1 MDSNRITYLYKRYL
15 SQSLSTGEVQ
25 EFKKLLSSGD
35 HDEAFNDLID
45 SEWIQLK
52 DDEFFNVPQENMDA
66 AFEYIVAQPQASKKT
81 IRIWPRI
88 AVAVSIL
95 LFLSTGVYFLLHKPA
110 ATTQLVQSQKQDIAP
125 GTNQATLTLAN
136 GKKIILTKALSGKL
150 AQQGNMLVQVNGG
163 NAIAYTAA
171 GDQNHSQQQ
180 PEYNTL
186 STAVG
191 EQSPYPLILADG
203 SKVWLN
209 AESSI
214 TFPVAFNGKERVVK
228 MTGEAYFE
236 VAHNAAMPFRVI
248 TKKQIIE
255 DIGTEFNV
263 NAYDNEPLAKT
274 TLIEG
279 AVKVSGMMLKPG
291 NQAISNSQTNKIEV
305 ARDINTNVIT
315 AWKDGYFRFDLEALP
330 AIMREFARWY
340 TVEVV
345 YESKPTEQQF
355 NMKVSR
361 KSSLTRALQI
371 LTKGGVH
378 YRLEGRKL
386 IIIP

>member
-1 MDSNRITYLYKRYL
+1 MDSNRITYLYNRYL
-15 SQSLSTGEVQ
+15 SQSLSTDEVQ

-35 HDEAFNDLID
+35 HDQALNELID
-45 SEWIQLK
+45 SEWIRLK
-52 DDEFFNVPQENMDA
+52 NDELFNVPQENMDA
-66 AFEYIVAQPQASKKT
+66 AFEYIVAQPQTSKKT
-81 IRIWPRI
+81 IGMWQRI
-88 AVAVSIL
+88 AAAASML
-95 LFLSTGVYFLLHKPA
+95 LFLSTGGYFLLHKPA
-110 ATTQLVQSQKQDIAP
+110 VTTQLVQKQDIAP

-136 GKKIILTKALSGKL
+136 GTKIILTKALSGKL

-163 NAIAYTAA
+163 NAIAYTVA
-171 GDQNHSQQQ
+171 DQNQSQQQ
-180 PEYNTL
+180 PEHNTL
-186 STAVG
+186 STAIG

-203 SKVWLN
+203 TKVWLN
-209 AESSI
+209 AASSVS
-214 TFPVAFNGKERVVK
+214 FPVAFSGKERVVE

-236 VAHNAAMPFRVI
+236 VAHNAAKPFRVV

-255 DIGTEFNV
+255 DIGTAFNIK
-263 NAYDNEPLAKT
+263 AYDNEPLAKT

-279 AVKVSGMMLKPG
+279 AVKVSGVTLKPG
-291 NQAISNSQTNKIEV
+291 DQAVSNNQNNRIEI
-305 ARDINTNVIT
+305 ARDINTNVTT
-315 AWKDGYFRFDLEALP
+315 AWKDGYFRFDLETLP

-340 TVEVV
+340 NVEVI
-345 YESKPTEQQF
+345 YEGKPTEQQF

-361 KSSLTRALQI
+361 KSSLNRALQI

>member
-1 MDSNRITYLYKRYL
+1 MEKNYAKSLLVKYAAGESTPEEVAIVESWYLQHKHEGETNLTDEERLADMD
-15 SQSLSTGEVQ
+15 EVRNLLIS
-25 EFKKLLSSGD
+25 EKK
-35 HDEAFNDLID
+35 HD
-45 SEWIQLK
+45 QK
-52 DDEFFNVPQENMDA
+52 
-66 AFEYIVAQPQASKKT
+66 IVRPL
-81 IRIWPRI
+81 WLRI
-88 AVAVSIL
+88 AAAASIL
-95 LFLSTGVYFLLHKPA
+95 LFLSIGGYFLSRKPA
-110 ATTQLVQSQKQDIAP
+110 VTTQLVQNQKQDIAP

-150 AQQGNMLVQVNGG
+150 AQQGNMLIQVNGG
-163 NAIAYTAA
+163 NAIAYTVAA
-171 GDQNHSQQQ
+171 DRNHSQQQ

-186 STAVG
+186 STAIG

-214 TFPVAFNGKERVVK
+214 TFPVAFNGEERVVK

-236 VAHNAAMPFRVI
+236 VAHNAANPFRVI
-248 TKKQIIE
+248 TKNQIVE
-255 DIGTEFNV
+255 DIGTEFNI

-274 TLIEG
+274 TLIKG
-279 AVKVSGMMLKPG
+279 AVKVSGVTLKPG
-291 NQAISNSQTNKIEV
+291 NQAISNNETNKIEI

-315 AWKDGYFRFDLEALP
+315 AWKDGYFRFDLETLP

-340 TVEVV
+340 NVEVV
-345 YESKPTEQQF
+345 YEGKPTDLQF

-361 KSSLTRALQI
+361 KSSLNRALQI

>member
-1 MDSNRITYLYKRYL
+1 MDSNRITYLYNRYL
-15 SQSLSTGEVQ
+15 SQSLSTDEVQ
-25 EFKKLLSSGD
+25 EFKKLLSSGG
-35 HDEAFNDLID
+35 HDQALNELID

-52 DDEFFNVPQENMDA
+52 NDELFNVPQENMDA
-66 AFEYIVAQPQASKKT
+66 AFEYIVAQSQTSKMT
-81 IRIWPRI
+81 IGMWSRI
-88 AVAVSIL
+88 AAAASIL
-95 LFLSTGVYFLLHKPA
+95 LFLSIGGYFLLHKPA
-110 ATTQLVQSQKQDIAP
+110 ATTQLVQKQDIAP

-163 NAIAYTAA
+163 NAIAYTATN
-171 GDQNHSQQQ
+171 DQNQSQQQ

-186 STAVG
+186 STATG

-214 TFPVAFNGKERVVK
+214 TFPVAFNGEERVVK

-236 VAHNAAMPFRVI
+236 VAHNAAKPFRVV

-255 DIGTEFNV
+255 DIGTAFNI

-274 TLIEG
+274 TLIKG
-279 AVKVSGMMLKPG
+279 AVKVSGITLKPG
-291 NQAISNSQTNKIEV
+291 DQAVSNSQNNKIEID
-305 ARDINTNVIT
+305 RDINTNVIT
-315 AWKDGYFRFDLEALP
+315 AWKDGYFRFDLETLP

-340 TVEVV
+340 NVEVI
-345 YESKPTEQQF
+345 YEGKPTDQQF

-361 KSSLTRALQI
+361 KSSLSRALQI

-386 IIIP
+386 IVIP